1 MDPTEY
7 ERLSFN
13 ALIESE
19 KEKKE
24 FRKLIP
30 SLKKTNYEL
39 KKENDE
45 KGKENF
51 NLKKNISIK

>member
-51 NLKKNISIK
+51 NLKKNISLK